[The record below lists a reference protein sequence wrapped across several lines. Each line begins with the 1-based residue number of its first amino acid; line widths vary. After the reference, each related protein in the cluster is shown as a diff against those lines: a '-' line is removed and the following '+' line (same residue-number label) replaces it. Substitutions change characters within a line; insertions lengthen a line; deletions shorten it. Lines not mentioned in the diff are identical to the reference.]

1 RRFLC
6 SGAGEFDNLCRWN
19 VKIMKNEYGGIRLYR
34 VIPEGLKIDTKIN
47 TLLFDE
53 IIRIAE
59 PNGID
64 DINKWIMDNSDFAIC
79 YVTDEC
85 DNAHLRRDYALKA
98 GLKIIN
104 VK

>member
-1 RRFLC
+1 L
-6 SGAGEFDNLCRWN
+6 DNLCRWN
-19 VKIMKNEYGGIRLYR
+19 VKIMKNKYGGIRLYR
-34 VIPEGLKIDTKIN
+34 VIPEGLKIDKKIN

-53 IIRIAE
+53 IVRLAE

-64 DINKWIMDNSDFAIC
+64 DINKWIMDNSAFAIC
-79 YVTDEC
+79 CVTDKC
-85 DNAHLRRDYALKA
+85 DSAHRRKEYALKA